1 MAVATTAHQAAD
13 LPERWAAVDRL
24 QRARLGASETLDRRL
39 SGSAVNPPVGDL
51 ALPPGKVRFQRR
63 PAPRAALAEW
73 CKQAGQ
79 KLPRFWQSGTNN
91 TPRLTATGLPKKR
104 PPAATGLR
112 SWYKQR
118 VREFKKNGKQPSR
131 EDDYRDANCEFQ
143 GILTHN
149 MIALLR
155 RELAPEWTEKV
166 AAFVQR
172 RFRGADITGFGVRVH
187 GAKLS
192 APK

>member
-1 MAVATTAHQAAD
+1 MVQAGRAEAPSLLAVWNEQH
-13 LPERWAAVDRL
+13 AAVDRNGPTEE
-24 QRARLGASETLDRRL
+24 ASASGHRLAILVQAAS
-39 SGSAVNPPVGDL
+39 
-51 ALPPGKVRFQRR
+51 
-63 PAPRAALAEW
+63 PRI
-73 CKQAGQ
+73 Q
-79 KLPRFWQSGTNN
+79 
-91 TPRLTATGLPKKR
+91 
-104 PPAATGLR
+104 
-112 SWYKQR
+112 
-118 VREFKKNGKQPSR
+118 KNGKQPSR

-143 GILTHN
+143 GIVTHN